1 MRSHERGL
9 VWEGEFDRPAGE
21 VDERERGVGGVEA
34 VGAAG
39 DQACLVVE
47 CFGAGVGSIRR
58 LRVMLRI

>member
-1 MRSHERGL
+1 
-9 VWEGEFDRPAGE
+9 
-21 VDERERGVGGVEA
+21 VEA

-47 CFGAGVGSIRR
+47 RFDAGVGSIRR

>member
-1 MRSHERGL
+1 M
-9 VWEGEFDRPAGE
+9 
-21 VDERERGVGGVEA
+21 EA

-47 CFGAGVGSIRR
+47 SFGSGVGSIRR